1 MAGRDLVEARR
12 AQPAA
17 PQRPGGL
24 DLALGLL
31 AFVAVAG
38 LAWIG
43 VGQYLVR
50 PPTVT
55 TTVAAVASPWT
66 EADETA
72 CRAAARAAVA
82 ADPPAAAGLANRA
95 ASEGFAGLATLLHCR
110 LATKAER
117 FCDPAAHKTL
127 VAMVEDYLSR
137 ADLVVAG
144 LAVQGAPMRIAGAVF
159 GGEAAAGSDIY
170 DIEREATLAVM
181 TPYHERIVADLRALA
196 AGGVLAAGDF
206 AGMFGLGVPE
216 RITRML
222 GDVEPQTDLCA

>member
-12 AQPAA
+12 ARPAA
-17 PQRPGGL
+17 PRGPGGF

-31 AFVAVAG
+31 AVMAVAG
-38 LAWIG
+38 LVWIG

-50 PPTVT
+50 PP
-55 TTVAAVASPWT
+55 AVATAVALAAPWT
-66 EADETA
+66 EADEDA
-72 CRAAARAAVA
+72 CRATARAAAA

-110 LATKAER
+110 LVTRAER
-117 FCDPAAHKTL
+117 FCDPAARKTL

-144 LAVQGAPMRIAGAVF
+144 LAVQGAPMRLAGAVF

-170 DIEREATLAVM
+170 DMQREATLAVM
-181 TPYHERIVADLRALA
+181 TPYDERIVADLRALA

-206 AGMFGLGVPE
+206 AGLFGLGAPE

-222 GDVEPQTDLCA
+222 GDVAPQADLCA